1 MPSECPVL
9 WADVIDNPAILR
21 VEALP
26 GEPATLLLRD
36 ESATWTLWDLGK
48 MPASGFVEC
57 SKTIFRDYLLDAKFA
72 AATIGIRSRGRVN
85 WSSIW
90 IASARM
96 IRSLLPN
103 PPSNWAAY
111 QLPLVGSVLQT
122 LRALENGRIDKLEL
136 DHRVFQTP
144 LAQCIADCIITA
156 QELEHTT
163 ILCSTNPKL
172 HASPNLVSML
182 ALISAQTSGVKGP
195 EVAEPPKFDLIPI
208 NRLKQRC
215 EYMWERSTR
224 NATLPV
230 IVAEWRNEVA
240 SAIGSPPSR
249 ITKLPGGKQ
258 LTHAARQYAQVVPNG
273 SPAQFNALI
282 GRLSR
287 SCDEETDELC
297 RALRLA
303 FNQLALYHS
312 GRHGDAAEI
321 RLEDV
326 PAPLLRLHA
335 QMQDLARLCS
345 HSKLTK
351 QWPGGIGF
359 SDISPVETDASLE
372 EYLLKQ

>member
-1 MPSECPVL
+1 
-9 WADVIDNPAILR
+9 VIDNAAILR

-26 GEPATLLLRD
+26 AESATLLLRD

-57 SKTIFRDYLLDAKFA
+57 SKTTFRDYLLDAKFA

-103 PPSNWAAY
+103 PPANWAAY
-111 QLPLVGSVLQT
+111 ELPLVGSVLKT
-122 LRALENGRIDKLEL
+122 LCAIEHARVDKLEL

-144 LAQCIADCIITA
+144 LAQCIADCAISA
-156 QELEHTT
+156 QALEHTT

-172 HASPNLVSML
+172 YASPNLVSML
-182 ALISAQTSGVKGP
+182 ALISANTSDTNRP
-195 EVAEPPKFDLIPI
+195 AEAESPIFDLIAI

-215 EYMWERSTR
+215 EYMWERSTW

-230 IVAEWRNEVA
+230 IVAEWRNEVT

-249 ITKLPGGKQ
+249 ITKLSGGKQ

-287 SCDEETDELC
+287 SCNEETDELC

-303 FNQLALYHS
+303 LNQLALYHS
-312 GRHGDAAEI
+312 GRYGDAAEL
-321 RLEDV
+321 RLDDV
-326 PAPLLRLHA
+326 PGPFLRLQA
-335 QMQDLARLCS
+335 QMQDLARFCS
-345 HSKLTK
+345 QLKLTRK
-351 QWPGGIGF
+351 WPRGIGF